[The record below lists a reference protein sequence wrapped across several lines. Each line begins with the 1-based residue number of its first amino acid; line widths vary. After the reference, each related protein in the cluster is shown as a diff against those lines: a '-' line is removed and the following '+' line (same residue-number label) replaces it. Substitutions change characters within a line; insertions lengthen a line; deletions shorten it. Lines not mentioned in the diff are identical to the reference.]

1 VRFKLLKILVV
12 DDNPHMRTIIT
23 EVLRAI
29 GVRDLYE
36 ASNGDEAMHKLRA
49 HAVDILLTDLAM
61 EPTDG
66 IELVRRLR
74 TNQDSPNQMLP
85 VIMVSGHASE
95 RRVRQARDAGVNEF
109 LAKPITV
116 RGVIERI
123 VEVIDRARP
132 FVRCESYFGPDRRRH
147 EDVAYMGPRRRSTD
161 EGADAGEVGPPR
173 DAAPQA

>member
-12 DDNPHMRTIIT
+12 DDNPHMRTIVC

-49 HAVDILLTDLAM
+49 YPVDILLTDLAM

-74 TNQDSPNQMLP
+74 TTQDSPNQMLP
-85 VIMVSGHASE
+85 VIMISGHASE
-95 RRVRQARDAGVNEF
+95 RRVKEARDAGVNEF

-116 RGVIERI
+116 RGVLERI
-123 VEVIDRARP
+123 AEVIDHARP
-132 FVRCESYFGPDRRRH
+132 YVRCETYFGPDRRRH
-147 EDVAYMGPRRRSTD
+147 DDAAYLGERRRSTD
-161 EGADAGEVGPPR
+161 
-173 DAAPQA
+173 DAAGDDAAGPRRDVEPTA